1 MTVPPPADAAAASPH
16 DEPVR
21 SGRAPAS
28 PQRIVLLG
36 NPNTGKTSLFN
47 RLCGVRHKTSNFPGT
62 TQDARIGAPRGLP
75 AGSELIDLPGI
86 YSLELEQSE
95 AEICRRVLA
104 GELAPRGEDNRE
116 PTAVVVV
123 ADATNMPRS
132 LMLVGEATR
141 RGLPMVVA
149 INQVDLSRRRGIHAD
164 ERVLA
169 ERLGVEVVTCSAR
182 TGEGIDTIAPA
193 IAAARIPRESPP
205 GSEEG
210 LCDWADEL
218 YAEMAAGVDPVRP
231 DTLTDRLD
239 SAFTHPVLGLAAF
252 VTIMTGL
259 FWVIFKLAAYP
270 MDWIDGIFA
279 LLGGLLSG
287 LLPPGPIHDLLVE
300 GVVAGVGSTVIF
312 LPQICVLFFLI
323 SILEDTG
330 YLARAAFVMDKVLR
344 PFGLTGHSFVP
355 FLSSHAC
362 ALPGIISARAVPDRR
377 DRLATILAAPFMSC
391 TARIPVYVLLTVLLF
406 PGRPGMQ
413 AIAFTGCYALG
424 VVAGLVSAMIARK
437 TILPGRS
444 RPMVLELPAYKV
456 PSLRNAVLTAW
467 DRGVMFLKKAGTA
480 ILAICIVLWWLS
492 AYPQSAPP
500 QEAMDLRAQA
510 AAAAGVEP
518 DALEDIELDG
528 EAAGLLESVVA
539 VETRHGQKH
548 SFLGR
553 LGSTLEPVF
562 EPLGYDR
569 QLTIGVIASFAAR
582 EVFVSTMAVQVV
594 GVEDAE
600 DESVREAI
608 ATAVRDDGVTR
619 VFTPATSWSLL
630 IYYVLA
636 MQCLPTLAVT
646 AKEAGGWKWAVLQLG
661 WMCGVAYVAS
671 AAVFQVLRATG
682 TA

>member
-1 MTVPPPADAAAASPH
+1 MTVSSSPTPPAEPSDLAGDAAPQP
-16 DEPVR
+16 E
-21 SGRAPAS
+21 
-28 PQRIVLLG
+28 PQRVVLLG

-62 TQDARIGAPRGLP
+62 TQEARVGSPRDLP
-75 AGSELIDLPGI
+75 PGSEIIDLPGI

-95 AEICRRVLA
+95 AEICRRVLS
-104 GELAPRGEDNRE
+104 GELAPRGEDIRE
-116 PTAVVVV
+116 PDAVLVV

-141 RGLPMVVA
+141 RGLPTVVA

-169 ERLGVEVVTCSAR
+169 DRLGVEVIPCSAR
-182 TGEGIDTIAPA
+182 TGEGIELLAPA
-193 IAAARIPRESPP
+193 IARARIPHESPP

-218 YAEMAAGVDPVRP
+218 YAEMAAGVEPIKP

-239 SAFTHPVLGLAAF
+239 HAFTHPVLGLVAF
-252 VTIMTGL
+252 VGVMTGL

-270 MDWIDGIFA
+270 MDWIDRIFG
-279 LLGGLLSG
+279 LLGSLLG
-287 LLPPGPIHDLLVE
+287 AVLPAGPVHDLLVE

-330 YLARAAFVMDKVLR
+330 YLARAAFVMDKLLR

-377 DRLATILAAPFMSC
+377 DRLATILSAPFMSC

-406 PGRPGMQ
+406 PGRPAMQ
-413 AIAFTGCYALG
+413 AVAFTGCYVLG
-424 VVAGLVSAMIARK
+424 VVAGLISAMVARR
-437 TILPGRS
+437 TILPGKS
-444 RPMVLELPAYKV
+444 RPMVLELPAYRM
-456 PSLRNAVLTAW
+456 PSVANAAMTAW

-492 AYPQSAPP
+492 AYPHSAPP
-500 QEAMDLRAQA
+500 QEAVDMRAQA
-510 AAAAGVEP
+510 AAIAQMDVAALDE
-518 DALEDIELDG
+518 AELEG
-528 EAAGLLESVVA
+528 EAAELFDA
-539 VETRHGQKH
+539 AAAAETRHGQQH

-594 GVEDAE
+594 GVDDAE
-600 DESVREAI
+600 DEGVRQAI
-608 ATAVRDDGVTR
+608 ATATRDDGVTR

-646 AKEAGGWKWAVLQLG
+646 AKEAGSWKWAVLQLG
-661 WMCGVAYVAS
+661 WMCGVAYVA
-671 AAVFQVLRATG
+671 AGAVFQLLRVTG